1 MQVPIVQSLDP
12 ELKPEPGPTGH
23 WASKPFASRAKGSL
37 PLSVE
42 RDGSDSREDAQA
54 EGSGELAP
62 VALDEMGNEVV
73 AAGAAAAAAT
83 AATEAVAASSA
94 AVPLS
99 KVALIKAVGSS
110 GATATKLVATGS
122 MSSAGSHAVAASAVA
137 AAAAATSSA
146 GGVGSSQPLTG
157 ALLLLLH

>member
-1 MQVPIVQSLDP
+1 MQVPIVQSLNP

-23 WASKPFASRAKGSL
+23 WVSKPFASRAKGSL

-42 RDGSDSREDAQA
+42 RDGSDSREHARA
-54 EGSGELAP
+54 EGSGDLAP
-62 VALDEMGNEVV
+62 VALDEMGDEVV
-73 AAGAAAAAAT
+73 AAGAAAAT

-94 AVPLS
+94 VVPLS

-146 GGVGSSQPLTG
+146 GGVGSSQPLTD
-157 ALLLLLH
+157 ALLLLLQ